1 MVKMLDIFSMPF
13 VFMYCHML
21 GGAAGAAS
29 RITGT
34 LGKGLAALTLD
45 KEYQKRR
52 RQNISRRPQDFTHG
66 IAQSGKGLVM
76 VCLIYLFFMYF

>member
-1 MVKMLDIFSMPF
+1 MSLTFI
-13 VFMYCHML
+13 L

-45 KEYQKRR
+45 KEYQKKR

-66 IAQSGKGLVM
+66 IAESGKGLVM
-76 VCLIYLFFMYF
+76 VKKKNL